1 MKASIG
7 QADSAFLDPGSTPN
21 LPCLTNSPPVLIK
34 QTFVRVA
41 MTDNRAEDT
50 LRQLVLCKLS
60 CRRPS
65 RTDRARL
72 FDGLDVL
79 GAWSLQSNRK
89 ALFLLRG
96 RGERFSMFLC
106 GLLQGFWGFGLGL
119 SCQAAQSLRALGT

>member
-1 MKASIG
+1 M
-7 QADSAFLDPGSTPN
+7 
-21 LPCLTNSPPVLIK
+21 LIK

-96 RGERFSMFLC
+96 RGGAFFDVSVRVTARVL
-106 GLLQGFWGFGLGL
+106 GFWVRSKLLGC
-119 SCQAAQSLRALGT
+119 SES